1 MGGVASKLGKCKTL
15 HVGYMQLVGMVVCM
29 VEVNGILVYILH
41 YIILEVSSIVP
52 LSHLTVMGTPMA

>member
-1 MGGVASKLGKCKTL
+1 
-15 HVGYMQLVGMVVCM
+15 MQLGMVVCM

>member
-15 HVGYMQLVGMVVCM
+15 HVGYMQLGMVVCM
-29 VEVNGILVYILH
+29 VEVNGIDVCMD
-41 YIILEVSSIVP
+41 IILEVSSIVP